1 MNVGAII
8 FSRMASQRLPGK
20 ALIEIYGRPLLGRV
34 IDRSKMINNINHVI
48 VATST
53 NPEDDE
59 IVEFANSE
67 GVDVFRGDSDDVAGR
82 ALSACDFFELDKF
95 ARICGDRP
103 FFDPD
108 LISSL
113 INIHNDLNVD
123 VVTTTHPRT
132 YPPGLTGEV
141 VSTQALRDAISMM
154 NTSEDKEHVTSFFYR
169 NPLNFSIKN
178 IDSPHDMDF
187 SGLNLCV
194 DNTLDLSRAE
204 WMASHLDSINNGH
217 VDIRDIVSY
226 AKEWYRLTKNNN

>member
-53 NPEDDE
+53 NHEDDE

-82 ALSACDFFELDKF
+82 ALSVCDFFELDKF

-113 INIHNDLNVD
+113 IKLHNDLNAD
-123 VVTTTHPRT
+123 IVTTTFPRT

-141 VSTQALRDAISMM
+141 VSTHVLRNSIQKMTTD
-154 NTSEDKEHVTSFFYR
+154 DKEHVTSYFYR
-169 NPLNFSIKN
+169 NSSDFLIKN
-178 IDSPHDMDF
+178 IDSKCNIDF

-194 DNTLDLSRAE
+194 DNEVDLYRAE
-204 WMASHLDSINNGH
+204 WMATHLDGVANGRYKINETISI
-217 VDIRDIVSY
+217 
-226 AKEWYRLTKNNN
+226 AKAWYKANKFNK